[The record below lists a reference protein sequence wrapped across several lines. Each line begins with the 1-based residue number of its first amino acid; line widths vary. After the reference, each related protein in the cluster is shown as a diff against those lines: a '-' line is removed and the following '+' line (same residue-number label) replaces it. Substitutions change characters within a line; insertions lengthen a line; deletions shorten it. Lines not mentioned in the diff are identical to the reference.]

1 MPVHGCVVTKSNNVP
16 QKMASQFSFAATG
29 DADRLLWAIRYDTS
43 MALTMLRQGQSP
55 NIHNGVTTALMAAA
69 QHNNTVFMAMMRHPG
84 IDLNAADSD
93 GNTVLHMCCRW
104 VQYTRVKA
112 LLAAGAN
119 VDPVNKEGKTPLM
132 YALHSKSYV
141 HLLIQHGAD
150 TNHKDHSNHSVLYHL
165 FSSPETRNSNFKHLV
180 TYPIM
185 AQLLYSP
192 TGLDRISTD
201 DLRAVISCEDVAP
214 QCLSDILTA
223 PHIDMGYGNHDTD
236 AVCWAAVVGNLEA
249 MKTLIHQFQYDV
261 MANSASLLSA
271 AITDDATAPAVFP
284 FVLEQCDVD
293 ALQENGDSALSLA
306 LQRNC
311 MYCARALVANNV
323 GIHVDSPQALDR
335 LLRAIMT
342 CQDIEL
348 VRSLVRHTD
357 IDLVHRAILPDGLTP
372 LQFAATHIHGVD
384 VDFLMAF
391 MATVFP
397 AQGIVPMSTIPP
409 LFHNVPSLLVE
420 YNSHNNL
427 RSMAARFVSPEDVS
441 HITTE
446 MVLNTKQNTRR

>member
-1 MPVHGCVVTKSNNVP
+1 
-16 QKMASQFSFAATG
+16 MAFNFSFAATG

-43 MALTMLRQGQSP
+43 MAMTMLQQGQSP
-55 NIHNGVTTALMAAA
+55 NINNGVTTALMAAA

-84 IDLNAADSD
+84 INLNAADSD

-112 LLAAGAN
+112 LLSAGAN

-132 YALHSKSYV
+132 YALHSKTYV
-141 HLLIQHGAD
+141 HLLIQHGANP
-150 TNHKDHSNHSVLYHL
+150 NHKDHSNHSVLYHL
-165 FSSPETRNSNFKHLV
+165 FSAPETHNSNFKHLV

-185 AQLLYSP
+185 AQLLY
-192 TGLDRISTD
+192 TGAARISTD

-223 PHIDMGYGNHDTD
+223 PDIDIGYGNDTD
-236 AVCWAAVVGNLEA
+236 AVCWAAAVGNLEA

-271 AITDDATAPAVFP
+271 AITDDVTAPAVFP

-323 GIHVDSPQALDR
+323 GIHVHNPQAVDR
-335 LLRAIMT
+335 LLRAFMT
-342 CQDIEL
+342 SQDIEL

-357 IDLVHRAILPDGLTP
+357 IDLVHRAILPNGLTP

-409 LFHNVPSLLVE
+409 LFHNVPSLLAE
-420 YNSHNNL
+420 YNSHNTL
-427 RSMAARFVSPEDVS
+427 RSMAARFVSPQDMS
-441 HITTE
+441 HITNE
-446 MVLNTKQNTRR
+446 MALDTKQNTWR